1 MLKHA
6 INGIVWRDIR
16 WKYLKLLFS
25 FILHCKPENNTQFQ
39 PTLGLTILCRIT
51 HFYQIWSVECLLCV
65 LSRVMVKLL
74 NVRDFFSMNPK
85 NLWWFAILNTIN
97 TWVEGIY
104 GKRSDFEVSSLYK
117 DHFKTFKYVCR
128 LSVKEKP
135 NYPKIYVTPICRC

>member
-1 MLKHA
+1 MLKQA

-16 WKYLKLLFS
+16 WKYLKLIFS

-39 PTLGLTILCRIT
+39 PTLDLTILCRIT

-104 GKRSDFEVSSLYK
+104 GKIGLISKYPVYIKIILKLSNTFVVS
-117 DHFKTFKYVCR
+117 R
-128 LSVKEKP
+128 LKKNLTTLKSM
-135 NYPKIYVTPICRC
+135 